1 MQLLDY
7 INGHAPAEQEAFADE
22 CGTSLAYLRQ
32 VAYGNRLCREK
43 LASKIEQASGGV
55 VTRQV
60 LRPDDWMEIWPELAT
75 QGPKA

>member
-7 INGHAPAEQEAFADE
+7 INSRPPADQEAFAAE
-22 CGTSLAYLRQ
+22 CDTSLAYLRQ

-43 LASKIEQASGGV
+43 LASKIEQASGSV

-60 LRPDDWMEIWPELAT
+60 LRPDDWKEIWPELAMREAT
-75 QGPKA
+75 A